1 MAKPIKL
8 KTEPKKIKKPTH
20 KTEKVEDK
28 NWRVIKYTLK
38 ENGKKNTWR
47 PSWLTDDILHKLV
60 EEFRYDATVEEACS
74 YAWISVS
81 VFYKWLKE
89 DRNFMEEMDRAIKYP
104 FRMCRNKLL
113 DLANDAEKEELQFK
127 AAQEFLS
134 KRDSRYKAKSENTE
148 TTLTEGQNTEEL
160 VRNKS
165 MIDLEEMRRKL
176 LSE

>member
-8 KTEPKKIKKPTH
+8 KTEPKEKK
-20 KTEKVEDK
+20 K
-28 NWRVIKYTLK
+28 
-38 ENGKKNTWR
+38 KKNPKMWR
-47 PSWLTDDILHKLV
+47 PHVITDEVVKKLV

-74 YAWISVS
+74 YAWISIPT
-81 VFYKWLKE
+81 FYDKLKNDQDFFNE
-89 DRNFMEEMDRAIKYP
+89 IDRAIKRP
-104 FRMCRNKLL
+104 FRLCRNKLI
-113 DLANDAEKEELQFK
+113 DLAWSAEKEELQFK

-134 KRDSRYKAKSENTE
+134 KRDARYKAKSENTE
-148 TTLTEGQNTEEL
+148 TTLTEGQNTEDL

>member
-60 EEFRYDATVEEACS
+60 EEFRYDATVAEACS

-89 DRNFMEEMDRAIKYP
+89 DKNFMEEMDRAIKRP
-104 FRMCRNKLL
+104 FRLCRNKLI
-113 DLANDAEKEELQFK
+113 DLAWSAEKEELQFK

-148 TTLTEGQNTEEL
+148 TTLTEWQNTEDL

>member
-1 MAKPIKL
+1 MANPIKL

-20 KTEKVEDK
+20 KTEKITKKDWV
-28 NWRVIKYTLK
+28 VYKYSVK
-38 ENGKKNTWR
+38 ENGKKATWR
-47 PSWLTDDILHKLV
+47 PTKIDEECIRKLE

-74 YAWISVS
+74 YAWISMTI
-81 VFYKWLKE
+81 FYDRLKNDKDFL
-89 DRNFMEEMDRAIKYP
+89 DRMDRAIKYP

>member
-1 MAKPIKL
+1 MARPLRVKKPE
-8 KTEPKKIKKPTH
+8 KTEKPKH

-28 NWRVIKYTLK
+28 NWRVIKYTVK

-47 PSWLTDDILHKLV
+47 PSWLTDDIIHKLV

-89 DRNFMEEMDRAIKYP
+89 DRNFMEEMDRAIKRP

-113 DLANDAEKEELQFK
+113 DLANNAEKEELQFK
-127 AAQEFLS
+127 ASQEFLS
-134 KRDSRYKAKSENTE
+134 KRDSRYKAKTENTE
-148 TTLTEGQNTEEL
+148 TTLSTPESQEDL
-160 VRNKS
+160 IRNKS
-165 MIDLEEMRRKL
+165 MIDLEEMRKKL
-176 LSE
+176 LG